1 MANTYSWDCRT
12 VDAYPTHTDE
22 SGITESQVVYN
33 VHWRVTGTDG
43 THSATSIGTQTLET
57 SDLSGFT
64 AFDEVTHDDM
74 VAWTQAALGVERVAE
89 LEASL
94 DSQIADLV
102 APKSVT
108 LTIAEPTPEIVE
120 VPVEEAPAE

>member
-22 SGITESQVVYN
+22 NDVTESQVVYN
-33 VHWRVTGTDG
+33 VHYRVTGTDG
-43 THSATSIGTQTLET
+43 THSATSIGTQSLEV

-64 AFDEVTHDDM
+64 AFDSVTHENM
-74 VAWTQAALGVERVAE
+74 IAWTQAALGAERVTE

-94 DSQIADLV
+94 DSQLAELA
-102 APKSVT
+102 APSSVT
-108 LTIAEPTPEIVE
+108 LTIAEPVVE
-120 VPVEEAPAE
+120 EEAPAE